1 MAVLGVLP
9 QESASQWILSLLAI
23 VIFYFVGSA
32 IYNLHFSPLAKYPGP
47 FFSKISAFP
56 SFYYALK
63 GTRHIWIW
71 QCHQIY
77 GDVFRFHPNGLIINS
92 PSGHNSIYGTRSNVK
107 KGKFYEVF
115 QNKEARNTLNTIDKA
130 AHAKKRKVLNAVF
143 SDSAVRS
150 AETFVIKHVD
160 RWCDLLLDN
169 VKAGE
174 WTEPKNAAHLTD
186 FLVFDILGDLAFGR
200 SFESKEPGPNPLKAI
215 PHSIASYAKFMYPI
229 TKSPIV
235 NFWVWMKPRGLDILL
250 QRMKTPETR
259 RFADF
264 VQASV
269 AERTKEE
276 QKLQKE
282 RIQGQEPRKDMFHYL
297 FQARDPETGGPA
309 YTPMQLFSEATLLII
324 AGTDTTSTA
333 MCTIFF
339 YLAHNP
345 HVYKKLTREVREK
358 FGDADEIVGGP
369 KLASC
374 QYLRACIDESL
385 RIAPPVLP
393 ELSREVLPGGLN
405 IDGTFIPAGVQ
416 VGTSGWSLMHHDE
429 VFGDPWVYRPE
440 RWIVDTES
448 GVTAEDVSRAQT
460 AFHPFSIGAG
470 NCVGRNLAMQELLV
484 TVGRLLYRMDVR
496 VPAGDSV
503 GAGSEELGW
512 GRRSK
517 RNFQIRDA
525 YVAVKD
531 GPMLQFKRRGV

>member
-1 MAVLGVLP
+1 M
-9 QESASQWILSLLAI
+9 
-23 VIFYFVGSA
+23 
-32 IYNLHFSPLAKYPGP
+32 
-47 FFSKISAFP
+47 
-56 SFYYALK
+56 
-63 GTRHIWIW
+63 
-71 QCHQIY
+71 
-77 GDVFRFHPNGLIINS
+77 INS

-115 QNKEARNTLNTIDKA
+115 PRNKEAANTLDTIDKA
-130 AHAKKRKVLNAVF
+130 LHAKKRRVLNNVF
-143 SDSAVRS
+143 SDNAVRS

-160 RWCDLLLDN
+160 RWCDLLVDN
-169 VKAGE
+169 LKPGE

-215 PHSIASYAKFMYPI
+215 PHSIASFVKFMYPVSPHNSI
-229 TKSPIV
+229 TQPPIPQEQKGA
-235 NFWVWMKPRGLDILL
+235 NFAQDNKITDCLDILL
-250 QRMKTPETR
+250 ERIKTPETA
-259 RFADF
+259 RFEDF

-269 AERTKEE
+269 AERTE
-276 QKLQKE
+276 QEQRFQKE

-297 FQARDPETGGPA
+297 FQARDPDTGGPA
-309 YTPMQLFSEATLLII
+309 YTSNQLFSEATLLTI

-333 MCTIFF
+333 MCAIFF

-345 HVYKKLTREVREK
+345 RVYKKLTREVREK
-358 FGDADEIVGGP
+358 FGSAHEIVGGL

-385 RIAPPVLP
+385 RVAPPVLP
-393 ELSREVLPGGLN
+393 ELSREVLPGGLS
-405 IDGTFIPAGVQ
+405 IDGAFVPEGVQ

-440 RWIVDTES
+440 RWIVDEES
-448 GVTAEDVSRAQT
+448 GVTAGDVSRAQM
-460 AFHPFSIGAG
+460 AFHPFSIGVG

-484 TVGRLLYRMDVR
+484 TVGRLLYRMDIR
-496 VPAGDSV
+496 VPVGDSL

-512 GRRSK
+512 GRRGK
-517 RNFQIRDA
+517 RTYQIRDA

-531 GPMLQFKRRGV
+531 GPMLQFKRREV